1 MDTTLRVIIIDI
13 MMILEK
19 YIRKGRV
26 CEKMSMYRSYLLKNQ
41 FWAKKGNEKN
51 DNLEGEKIFIKHDS
65 EIGGIYAII
74 NNNERKGVKIIVNGE
89 EHWFNN
95 FDKLDSFLGTLKQKE
110 DDFMKILRRKNIS
123 QRLRTL
129 DI

>member
-1 MDTTLRVIIIDI
+1 MDTTLRVIIRNI
-13 MMILEK
+13 MITLKK
-19 YIRKGRV
+19 YIKKGRV
-26 CEKMSMYRSYLLKNQ
+26 CGKMSMYRSYLLKNQ
-41 FWAKKGNEKN
+41 FWAKKGNEKDKN
-51 DNLEGEKIFIKHDS
+51 IEGEKIFIKHDS

-95 FDKLDSFLGTLKQKE
+95 FDKLDSFLGRLKQKE

-123 QRLRTL
+123 QRLRKL
-129 DI
+129 EI